1 MPRVFSLAAA
11 GTARITRLAVAMEKA
26 SSTPRVPGEE
36 PTFPCIAEGFA
47 PAWAEPCQYVGTNAP
62 PLFELMLD
70 RGFTVRVQVKDSETE
85 QPIPAPN

>member
-1 MPRVFSLAAA
+1 MPRDAA
-11 GTARITRLAVAMEKA
+11 GVFFSRSRNSSHHARLAVAMEKA

-47 PAWAEPCQYVGTNAP
+47 PAWAEPCQYGGTNAP

-70 RGFTVRVQVKDSETE
+70 RGFTVRCR
-85 QPIPAPN
+85 